1 MARLSRNSPA
11 PNSATTTFVFL
22 VVFSLITFVSQFAHA
37 LIHVPEEV
45 GYNLNEN
52 ATAVDPLD
60 YWGEWQNHTFN
71 GSPVNWRFPFY
82 TIFLDKFVNGNLRS
96 DDTNTVFEHDVMGNQ
111 LRHGGDMKGL
121 VNGLDYLH
129 GMGIKVCVVN
139 SGIFALVANTLS
151 P

>member
-1 MARLSRNSPA
+1 M
-11 PNSATTTFVFL
+11 
-22 VVFSLITFVSQFAHA
+22 
-37 LIHVPEEV
+37 
-45 GYNLNEN
+45 
-52 ATAVDPLD
+52 
-60 YWGEWQNHTFN
+60 
-71 GSPVNWRFPFY
+71 NWRFPFY

-111 LRHGGDMKGL
+111 LRHGGDVKGL
-121 VNGLDYLH
+121 VNGLDYLQ